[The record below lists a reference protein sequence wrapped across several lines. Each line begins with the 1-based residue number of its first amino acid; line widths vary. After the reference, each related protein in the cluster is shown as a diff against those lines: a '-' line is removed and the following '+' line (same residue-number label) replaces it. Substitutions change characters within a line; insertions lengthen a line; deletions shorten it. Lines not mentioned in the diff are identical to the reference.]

1 MGIMKTKIFW
11 IFIIIL
17 LIFGGVFGYNKLR
30 STDKAI
36 KKLAVV
42 RPADPFAVEKD
53 ITYCNPENKP
63 QKLDVYTPANVKD
76 GTPLIIHVHGGSWVS
91 GKKSDYDMIDSIE
104 SLATA
109 GFVVASIDY
118 RLAPIDKFP
127 AQIQDVKCAIK
138 YMRVNAAKYHVDPN
152 KIGLLGESAGAHLAS
167 LAATTAGKA
176 DFEPLENAGIN
187 ESVLAVVDLFGPI
200 DLQKYVDTTP
210 VVRSGVE
217 QFVGDY
223 NKTLASPINY
233 VTAQTPPFLIVHG
246 DQDNLVPFDQS
257 QVLYDK
263 LVSVGVNA
271 KLVKVKNG
279 WHGLLPSGGGE
290 ISPSID
296 ELKKETINFY
306 IEKLGKPVK

>member
-1 MGIMKTKIFW
+1 MKKRIFW
-11 IFIIIL
+11 IFL
-17 LIFGGVFGYNKLR
+17 VLAVMAGGFFGYSKMR
-30 STDKAI
+30 KTEKAAE
-36 KKLAVV
+36 KPVVV
-42 RPADPFAVEKD
+42 RPADPYTVEKN
-53 ITYCNPENKP
+53 IMYCTPDGKP
-63 QKLDVYTPANVKD
+63 QKLDVFTPANIKD
-76 GTPLIIHVHGGSWVS
+76 NTPLVIHVHGGSWVS

-118 RLAPIDKFP
+118 RLAPTDKFP

-210 VVRSGVE
+210 VVQSGVE

-233 VTAQTPPFLIVHG
+233 VTAQTPPFLIIHG